1 MTAVKKK
8 VSFTE
13 GPLFWKLITFA
24 LPIMATGILQMLYN
38 AADKIVVGQF
48 SGDPTALGAIGST
61 TFISGLIINFMAGL
75 GSGAGVVVSQLF
87 GARREEETSRA
98 VHTSLL
104 MALGIGLVMSAIAFP
119 TAGPLLSLL
128 GTKAEFMDNALLYLC
143 IIYGGI
149 IGTSLYNTASAIL
162 RAVGDSKTPLIIG
175 SIAGIMNVVL
185 NLVFVILC
193 GMSVDGVALATI
205 ISQYFSAV
213 AAIAVLAWR
222 KTECY
227 AFSFSKLRVDTKLL
241 KRIIRI
247 GVPTGLQ
254 STCFSITNM
263 ITTSAVNTFPP
274 AYVTAHSVA
283 GNIDGMLDVIAGSF
297 MQSSMNAT
305 GQNLGAMQ
313 PKRIRKIFYYSL
325 IQAMSIMMIVAWT
338 LRAFRAELASLFV
351 DINTPEYDT
360 IISATV
366 EWTGMML
373 SLYFLQGAMNAVL
386 GSVRGL
392 GYSLAP
398 LILNI
403 IGTCLTRAAWVY
415 LVFPLEQFHTFSGLA
430 LLYPVSWTAA
440 AVLLAVLALV
450 AFKRLSKIER
460 AQAEKN
466 RDATH
471 EEETTIKET

>member
-1 MTAVKKK
+1 MKAKQKI
-8 VSFTE
+8 SFTE
-13 GPLFWKLITFA
+13 GPLFWKLILFA

-87 GARREEETSRA
+87 GARRDDETSRA

-119 TAGPLLSLL
+119 TAGPLLRLL
-128 GTKAEFMDNALLYLC
+128 GTKAEFMDSALLYLY

-213 AAIAVLAWR
+213 AAIAMLARR

-227 AFSFSKLRVDTKLL
+227 AFSFAKLRLDKKLL
-241 KRIIRI
+241 RRIIRI
-247 GVPTGLQ
+247 GIPTGLQ

-263 ITTSAVNTFPP
+263 ITTSAINTFPP

-297 MQSSMNAT
+297 MQSSMTAT

-313 PKRIRKIFYYSL
+313 PKRIRKVFYYSL
-325 IQAMSIMMIVAWT
+325 IQAMSVMMIVAWT

-351 DINTPEYDT
+351 DVSTPEYDT

-366 EWTGMML
+366 EWTGTML

-415 LVFPLEQFHTFSGLA
+415 LVFPLDAFHTFSGLA

-440 AVLLAVLALV
+440 AVLLAILAIV
-450 AFKRLSKIER
+450 AFNKLSKMER
-460 AQAEKN
+460 AQAEKAN
-466 RDATH
+466 SDEQKEPVAQ
-471 EEETTIKET
+471 KET